1 MTKSGLCPIFF
12 YFYGLLSIQQFCI
25 TLPSNLQWVKKFSEL
40 LFFVNVYCNSSGIYW
55 RPKHLA
61 KASTRLKHTTDQCKH
76 QAKAPVRCTNMT
88 HQYNTPVR
96 RTSTTHQ
103 HKAPVWSTSTKHHAE
118 AIYKTQ
124 GLGWSI
130 QSKHLTFC
138 FDCKSYIAMVRSEK
152 IGRRFGRKYLWK
164 SYFPL
169 HF

>member
-1 MTKSGLCPIFF
+1 MKRKKNAYWPKVGFVLFFF

-61 KASTRLKHTTDQCKH
+61 EASTRLKHTTDWCKY
-76 QAKAPVRCTNMT
+76 QAEAPVRC
-88 HQYNTPVR
+88 
-96 RTSTTHQ
+96 TSTTHQ

-130 QSKHLTFC
+130 QSKHLIFC